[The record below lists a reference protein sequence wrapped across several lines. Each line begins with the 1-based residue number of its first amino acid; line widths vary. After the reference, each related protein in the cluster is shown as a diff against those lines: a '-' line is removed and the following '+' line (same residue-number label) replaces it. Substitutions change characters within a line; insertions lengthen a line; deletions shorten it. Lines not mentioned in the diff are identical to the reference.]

1 MASFLDRL
9 VTRKHQYLRDAE
21 RVVPLVAKEE
31 VRMKELSDDELKGL
45 TAAFKAELASGVTLD
60 ALLPRAFAAVRE
72 SARRTLNERHYDV
85 QIVGGYVLHRGG
97 IAEMRTGEGK
107 TLVATL
113 PAYLNALEGK
123 GVHIVT
129 VNDYLAR
136 RDAAWMGQV
145 YAALG
150 LTVGVINSEAA
161 YRYDASYV
169 KKEEREELD
178 KERDE
183 LGSYK
188 VVHEFLRPVD
198 RREAYSADITFG
210 TNNEYG
216 FDYLRDN
223 LEYEPSRVRQ
233 LAHHYAIVDEVDSI
247 LIDEARTPL
256 IISGPSQDPE
266 ELYRQFAGVATTLSA
281 PEHYTLDEKSRAI
294 LLTDAGIERA
304 ERALGIENMYA
315 EGGAKLAHHLEA
327 AVKAKALYLRDRD
340 YVVKDGEIV
349 IVDEFTGRLQPGRRW
364 SEGIHQAIEAK
375 EGVKIQRESQTYAS
389 ITFQNYFRMYDKVS
403 GMTGTAATSAE
414 ELSSVYNLEV
424 VPIPTHRGIQRIDQ
438 ADKIFQT
445 ENGKFKAIAKEV
457 IERHKKGQPVLIGT
471 TSIEVNERLSQ
482 SLKDAGIPH
491 QVLNAKNHEQEG
503 EIIAAAG
510 KPGGVTVATNM
521 AGRGVDIKLG
531 GPTARDDEREAVRAA
546 GGLFVIG
553 TERHDARRIDNQLR
567 GRAGRQ
573 GDPGET
579 QFFVSLEDKL
589 MRIFASD
596 MVKNLMGTLGI
607 KEDEPIQSGMVSRAL
622 EGAQEKIEGV
632 NFDSRKHVLGFDDVL
647 NLQRTTIYARRRAVL
662 MGTDA
667 EVLESVTEHFVAAQ
681 VPVEVMETK
690 REELGTTAFVALARR
705 LLLQAYDL
713 FWIEHLE
720 TMDHLRNSV
729 NLRSWGGRD
738 PFIEYRKEGLRL
750 FRSLE
755 ASLSRFVSEAVQR
768 MVPATGQSIR
778 PAIAIPAQGVKVY
791 ERNDHVRVTDGT
803 EVREMKYKKAEELLA
818 QGWRIV
824 E

>member
-1 MASFLDRL
+1 MGSFLDRVL
-9 VTRKHQYLRDAE
+9 ARTHPYLKDAE
-21 RVVPLVAKEE
+21 RVVPQVAAFEREME
-31 VRMKELSDDELKGL
+31 VKSADELRGVTLELKTL
-45 TAAFKAELASGVTLD
+45 LASGSALD
-60 ALLPRAFAAVRE
+60 TLLPKAFAAVRE
-72 SARRTLNERHYDV
+72 AARRTLNERHYDV
-85 QIVGGYVLHRGG
+85 QIIGGYVLHRGG
-97 IAEMRTGEGK
+97 ISEMRTGEGK

-113 PAYLNALEGK
+113 PAYLNALMGK
-123 GVHIVT
+123 GVHVVT

-145 YAALG
+145 YDALG
-150 LTVGVINSEAA
+150 LTVGVINHDTA
-161 YRYDASYV
+161 YRYDASFI
-169 KKEEREELD
+169 KQDDSSRLD
-178 KERDE
+178 VLRDAD
-183 LGSYK
+183 GSFK
-188 VVHEFLRPVD
+188 VVHEFLRPVE
-198 RREAYSADITFG
+198 RREAYTADITYG

-223 LEYEPSRVRQ
+223 LEYEAFRVRQ

-256 IISGPSQDPE
+256 IISGPTQDPE
-266 ELYRQFAGVATTLSA
+266 ELYRQFAGIASSLHA
-281 PEHYTLDEKSRAI
+281 PDDFKLDEKTHAV
-294 LLTDAGIERA
+294 LLTDAGIEKA
-304 ERALGIENMYA
+304 ERALGIDNIYA
-315 EGGAKLAHHLEA
+315 AGGAKLAHHLEA
-327 AVKAKALYLRDRD
+327 AVRAKALYLRDRD

-414 ELSSVYNLEV
+414 EFSSVYNLEV
-424 VPIPTHRGIQRIDQ
+424 VPIPTHRGIRRIDHP
-438 ADKIFQT
+438 DKIFQT
-445 ENGKFKAIAKEV
+445 EAGKFKAIAAEV

-471 TSIEVNERLSQ
+471 TSIEINERLAV
-482 SLKDAGIPH
+482 SLKGAGIPH

-510 KPGGVTVATNM
+510 FRGAVTVATNM

-531 GPTARDDEREAVRAA
+531 GPHATEEEREAVRAL

-596 MVKNLMGTLGI
+596 MVKSLMGTLGI
-607 KEDEPIQSGMVSRAL
+607 TEDEPIQSGMVSRAL
-622 EGAQEKIEGV
+622 ESAQEKIEGV

-647 NLQRTTIYARRRAVL
+647 NLQRGTLYARRRAVL
-662 MGTDA
+662 MGDDQTVSDA
-667 EVLESVTEHFVAAQ
+667 LSEHVREAGGDVSHIEA
-681 VPVEVMETK
+681 K
-690 REELGTTAFVALARR
+690 RAELGAQIFASLSRR

-713 FWIEHLE
+713 FWIQHLE
-720 TMDHLRNSV
+720 TMEYLRNSV
-729 NLRSWGGRD
+729 GLRSWGGRD

-755 ASLSRFVSEAVQR
+755 ASLSRFVADAVVRLTPPTGNQR
-768 MVPATGQSIR
+768 VVPVTVGGKR
-778 PAIAIPAQGVKVY
+778 Y
-791 ERNDHVRVTDGT
+791 ERNDQVTITDGSDT
-803 EVREMKYKKAEELLA
+803 KTLKYKRAEEFLA
-818 QGWRIV
+818 RGWHIV
-824 E
+824 P

>member
-9 VTRKHQYLRDAE
+9 LARKHKLLVEAERLVPIIGGLEPEFQALSDAE
-21 RVVPLVAKEE
+21 LKETA
-31 VRMKELSDDELKGL
+31 VRLRQ
-45 TAAFKAELASGVTLD
+45 ELASGVTLD
-60 ALLPRAFAAVRE
+60 ALLPKAFAAVRE
-72 SARRTLNERHYDV
+72 AARRTMNERHYDV
-85 QIVGGYVLHRGG
+85 QLIGGYVLHKGG

-113 PAYLNALEGK
+113 PAFLNALSSK
-123 GVHIVT
+123 GVHVVT

-136 RDAAWMGQV
+136 RDAAWMGQI
-145 YAALG
+145 YDALG
-150 LTVGVINSEAA
+150 LTVGVINHDSA
-161 YRYDASYV
+161 YWYDPV
-169 KKEEREELD
+169 HTEKD
-178 KERDE
+178 TERDRD
-183 LGSYK
+183 GSFK

-198 RREAYSADITFG
+198 RRAAYCADITYG

-223 LEYEPSRVRQ
+223 LEYQPQAVRQ
-233 LAHHYAIVDEVDSI
+233 LSHHYAIVDEVDSI

-256 IISGPSQDPE
+256 IISGPTKDPE
-266 ELYRQFAGVATTLSA
+266 ELYRQFASVASSLSA
-281 PEHYTLDEKSRAI
+281 PDDFTVDEKARAV
-294 LLTDAGIERA
+294 LLTDRGIEKA
-304 ERALGIENMYA
+304 ERALGVENMYA
-315 EGGAKLAHHLEA
+315 EGGAKLAHHLEV

-340 YVVKDGEIV
+340 YVVKDGDIV

-364 SEGIHQAIEAK
+364 AEGIHQAIEAK
-375 EGVKIQRESQTYAS
+375 EGVRIQRESQTYAS
-389 ITFQNYFRMYDKVS
+389 ITFQNYFRMYTKVS

-414 ELSSVYNLEV
+414 ELLSVYNLEV
-424 VPIPTHRGIQRIDQ
+424 VPIPTHRTVQRSDH
-438 ADKIFQT
+438 ADKIFQS
-445 ENGKFKAIAKEV
+445 ERGKFLAIAREV

-471 TSIEVNERLSQ
+471 TSIEINERLSQ
-482 SLKDAGIPH
+482 RLKDAGVPH

-510 KPGGVTVATNM
+510 IKGGVTVATNM

-531 GPTARDDEREAVRAA
+531 GPLASETEREAVRAL
-546 GGLFVIG
+546 GGLYVIG

-596 MVKNLMGTLGI
+596 MVKNLMGSLGI
-607 KEDEPIQSGMVSRAL
+607 QEDEPIQSSMVSRAL
-622 EGAQEKIEGV
+622 ESAQEKIEGV

-647 NLQRTTIYARRRAVL
+647 NIQRTTVYARRRSVL
-662 MGTDA
+662 LGTA
-667 EVLESVTEHFVAAQ
+667 EEVLTHVREHLALHGVDESRID
-681 VPVEVMETK
+681 TK
-690 REELGTTAFVALARR
+690 RAELGDEVFIVAARR

-720 TMDHLRNSV
+720 AMDHLRNSV

-738 PFIEYRKEGLRL
+738 PFIEYRKEGLKL
-750 FRSLE
+750 FRALE
-755 ASLSRFVSEAVQR
+755 AAQSRFVATALERLVPPTVATPVVAV
-768 MVPATGQSIR
+768 TGGR
-778 PAIAIPAQGVKVY
+778 KY
-791 ERNDHVRVTDGT
+791 ERNDLVTVTNGT
-803 EVREMKYKKAEELLA
+803 ETKELKYKKAEELFRA
-818 QGWRIV
+818 GWRIV
-824 E
+824 DTV